1 MIFSCVVYSCTSRRL
16 PLYRSHTSREAQPA
30 PSLLHPLVVSVSSSH
45 PLESADLLHHRV
57 EGIAVLHV
65 QLRWME
71 TGEGR
76 SAGARGIE
84 FVLLAPFGEAF
95 VDEASIDDVAELG
108 RRGGR
113 GTHVLRGHVRVHAL
127 PVEEEAHGVRLKR
140 LARAERVEDLSRGG
154 SEERS

>member
-1 MIFSCVVYSCTSRRL
+1 V
-16 PLYRSHTSREAQPA
+16 
-30 PSLLHPLVVSVSSSH
+30 
-45 PLESADLLHHRV
+45 D
-57 EGIAVLHV
+57 
-65 QLRWME
+65 E

-84 FVLLAPFGEAF
+84 FVILAPFGEAF